1 MADMTIP
8 LRACFLLCFST
19 IAATAVAR
27 QEMATPMPILCLKL
41 SPGCCCCFGLR
52 FESNGTMTL
61 SYKANHIVRERSVK
75 TLNEPAGTLK
85 CLVRL
90 VFIKVA
96 WVIQNDC

>member
-41 SPGCCCCFGLR
+41 SPGCCRFGLCLER
-52 FESNGTMTL
+52 NGTMTL

-90 VFIKVA
+90 VLIKVA